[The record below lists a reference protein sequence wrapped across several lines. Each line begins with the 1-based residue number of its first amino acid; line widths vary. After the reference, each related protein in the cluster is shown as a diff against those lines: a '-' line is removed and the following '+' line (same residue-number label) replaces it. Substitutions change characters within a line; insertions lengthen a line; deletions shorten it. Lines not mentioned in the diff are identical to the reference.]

1 MPDHYPASV
10 TERHGTPA
18 LGYPANT
25 QAAWNAGVGI
35 DKMGSM
41 NKGNTPT
48 PGEEKMSEVIR
59 QNFLQKACQY
69 LLNKTGASLPKP
81 ESQKKLIC

>member
-1 MPDHYPASV
+1 M
-10 TERHGTPA
+10 GTMNNR
-18 LGYPANT
+18 NT
-25 QAAWNAGVGI
+25 H
-35 DKMGSM
+35 
-41 NKGNTPT
+41 T

-81 ESQKKLIC
+81 ESQTKQIC

>member
-1 MPDHYPASV
+1 
-10 TERHGTPA
+10 
-18 LGYPANT
+18 
-25 QAAWNAGVGI
+25 
-35 DKMGSM
+35 MGSM

-81 ESQKKLIC
+81 ESQTKQIY